1 MTARRIAFRPEQ
13 DQVRAGMLVFYP
25 QAQDNARKHAFGCA
39 RAETNVLTARR
50 PTLGCVRR
58 MSAPFVVGRGC
69 AVRSRNNSIGPP
81 YRSDVGGAV
90 LSRNNST
97 GLVYGSSTSPRP
109 SGITPALA
117 GPLSTHSFALG
128 STQSTPFMSLSD
140 VWSTVLDVVG
150 ANESTADFAA
160 VTSSRH
166 SSVRQ
171 VRPAP
176 SASSIR
182 HGHRRTALFWSR
194 SSRGCHRAE
203 KEKLVCSQ
211 IPLLRYPT
219 CRSRPPFTIA
229 PALRHSP
236 NLIVIP
242 LVSDCPDAG
251 SEHRLTQLD
260 SRKLRFGTS
269 LFRPCAIE
277 MRWHNVHVRVST
289 QATATYER
297 QLSDGPC
304 ACSTTA
310 HRHRGA

>member
-1 MTARRIAFRPEQ
+1 MRSTH
-13 DQVRAGMLVFYP
+13 VRALRRRTRMR
-25 QAQDNARKHAFGCA
+25 QCA
-39 RAETNVLTARR
+39 RGTIHR
-50 PTLGCVRR
+50 PAL
-58 MSAPFVVGRGC
+58 S
-69 AVRSRNNSIGPP
+69 
-81 YRSDVGGAV
+81 SDVGAQC
-90 LSRNNST
+90 SR
-97 GLVYGSSTSPRP
+97 GIIRQVWCMGSSTSPRP

-150 ANESTADFAA
+150 RTN
-160 VTSSRH
+160 R
-166 SSVRQ
+166 
-171 VRPAP
+171 RPILPPSPAHGTVQFDRYAQLP

-251 SEHRLTQLD
+251 SEHRLTQLGL
-260 SRKLRFGTS
+260 S
-269 LFRPCAIE
+269 
-277 MRWHNVHVRVST
+277 
-289 QATATYER
+289 ATA
-297 QLSDGPC
+297 L
-304 ACSTTA
+304 
-310 HRHRGA
+310 RHLPLPPLRH